1 MQELLDY
8 IHYLL
13 SYLQF
18 AYGDRN
24 HDIGF
29 VFILITYLLVIAI
42 FGKYWVL
49 YKEVVANNHL
59 SGDEEYRLLKNCFWG
74 RLIFGISFLLLSG
87 RILFLL
93 VPKFYN

>member
-1 MQELLDY
+1 MQNILDF

-18 AYGDRN
+18 GSGGRN
-24 HDIGF
+24 HPIGF
-29 VFILITYLLVIAI
+29 VILITTYFLSISI
-42 FGKYWVL
+42 YEKYRIL
-49 YKEVVANNHL
+49 YKEVGANDHL